1 MVLRAL
7 LLTFID
13 ALRSEE
19 YIVRA
24 PRGPSVAAP
33 RVARKKTAVSLRA
46 ARRAAPSEHLL
57 FAATLP
63 LLPVAK
69 REQSPCRSTA
79 DLFAAQSANR
89 IGSLICSTGHYRLTL
104 GGLAMQVFMHAG
116 RSKTSPF
123 CCQ

>member
-1 MVLRAL
+1 VREMVLRAL

-33 RVARKKTAVSLRA
+33 RLARKKTAVSLRA

-63 LLPVAK
+63 ILPGEARAIPPVPLDSGSF
-69 REQSPCRSTA
+69 RQRS
-79 DLFAAQSANR
+79 LQ
-89 IGSLICSTGHYRLTL
+89 TGPDH
-104 GGLAMQVFMHAG
+104 
-116 RSKTSPF
+116 
-123 CCQ
+123 